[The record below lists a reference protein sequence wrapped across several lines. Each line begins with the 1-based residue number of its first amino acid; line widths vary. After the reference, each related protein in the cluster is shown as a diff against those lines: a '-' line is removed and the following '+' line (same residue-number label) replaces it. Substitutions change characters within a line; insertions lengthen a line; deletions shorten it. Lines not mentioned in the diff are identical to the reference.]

1 MELVKILE
9 KTYGSDVPIFIDDIK
24 AVMGKYSSTG
34 QYSTP
39 YVFRCIK
46 EAVSKNELIRYDE
59 SIYYIPSE
67 TVFGKS
73 ALNLYSVI
81 EKKYMR
87 DGSRVSG
94 FYSGWTFLNAI
105 GGTRQVPNVLEIVTN
120 RETMKVRETTL
131 GKQRLIL
138 RKPRCRITNENGKI
152 LQILELAS
160 QFEFDNDRSAAVAD
174 FAKTN
179 NVGIKDLLNYT
190 EYYPARAIK
199 NMKGVLY
206 ELA

>member
-1 MELVKILE
+1 MELVKILKE
-9 KTYGSDVPIFIDDIK
+9 TCCSDVPIFINEIK
-24 AVMGKYSSTG
+24 AAMGE
-34 QYSTP
+34 YSTP

-73 ALNLYSVI
+73 TLNPYAVI
-81 EKKYMR
+81 EKKYLK
-87 DGSRVSG
+87 DGGKVSG

-131 GKQRLIL
+131 GRQKLIL
-138 RKPRCRITNENGKI
+138 RKPKCRITTENEKI

-160 QFEFDNDRSAAVAD
+160 QFEFDEDRSAAVAD
-174 FAKTN
+174 YAKIN
-179 NVGIKDLLNYT
+179 NVGIKDLLKYT

-199 NMKGVLY
+199 NIRGVLY